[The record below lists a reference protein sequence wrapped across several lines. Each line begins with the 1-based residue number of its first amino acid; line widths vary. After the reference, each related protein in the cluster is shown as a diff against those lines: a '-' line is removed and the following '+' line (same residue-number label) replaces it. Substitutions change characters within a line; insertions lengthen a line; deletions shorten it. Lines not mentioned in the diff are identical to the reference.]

1 MMNLKMIDIVDF
13 GYFYN
18 EVKTAKLSFK
28 ALYKLSTLSK
38 AIEEKTTFYREK
50 FQEILHEYGEID
62 ENGNLVPTD
71 DGNGIKVK
79 IETQQECFS
88 KINELQM
95 LEVELP
101 DIKFDIEDFGNIELT
116 MEVFRLITPFLN

>member
-1 MMNLKMIDIVDF
+1 MVDITDF

-28 ALYKLSTLSK
+28 VLYKLSTLSK
-38 AIEEKTTFYREK
+38 AIEEKTAFYREK
-50 FQEILHEYGEID
+50 FQEILQEYGEKD

-71 DGNGIKVK
+71 DGNGIKIK

-116 MEVFRLITPFLN
+116 MEIFQLITPFLN